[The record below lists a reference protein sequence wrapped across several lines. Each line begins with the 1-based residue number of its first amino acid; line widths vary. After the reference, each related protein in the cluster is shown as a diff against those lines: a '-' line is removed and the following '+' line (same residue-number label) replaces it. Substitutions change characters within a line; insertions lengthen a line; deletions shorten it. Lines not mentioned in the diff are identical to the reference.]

1 MEFPATRRT
10 EGQHGQQ
17 GQHGQHARQA
27 GTLVARR
34 GDPYREMEDFYDRL
48 DQVWQTFFAEPG
60 LTGRG
65 GRTTPWSA
73 QADIEETD
81 DAFVV
86 DLDLPGTRADDI
98 RLELRDNNLHISGEH
113 REKDRVGVLR
123 RQTRRVGEFEHVVSL
138 PGEVD
143 PNRVDATLH
152 DGVLTVHLGKTAAA
166 RPRRIEIKSS

>member
-1 MEFPATRRT
+1 MTHPASQRSA
-10 EGQHGQQ
+10 GQRG
-17 GQHGQHARQA
+17 RQS
-27 GTLVARR
+27 GTVLARR
-34 GDPYREMEDFYDRL
+34 GGPYRGVGGFYGRL
-48 DQVWQTFFAEPG
+48 CHEWQTVFGEPQ
-60 LTGRG
+60 LLSGRV
-65 GRTTPWSA
+65 TAAWPTL
-73 QADIEETD
+73 ADIEETD

-86 DLDLPGTRADDI
+86 EIDLPGVRADDI
-98 RLELRDNNLHISGEH
+98 RLELRNNELRIHGEH

-123 RQTRRVGEFEHVVSL
+123 RQTRRIGEFEHVVSL

>member
-1 MEFPATRRT
+1 MEFPATRRN
-10 EGQHGQQ
+10 EGQQ
-17 GQHGQHARQA
+17 GQHARQS

-48 DQVWQTFFAEPG
+48 GQMWQTFYGEAG

-86 DLDLPGTRADDI
+86 DLDLPGVRTDDI
-98 RLELRDNNLHISGEH
+98 RLELRDNNLHVTGEH
-113 REKDRVGVLR
+113 KEKDRVGVLR
-123 RQTRRVGEFEHVVSL
+123 RQTRRVGEFEYVVTL
-138 PGEVD
+138 PGEINPD
-143 PNRVDATLH
+143 RVEATLRE
-152 DGVLTVHLGKTAAA
+152 GVLTIQLGKAASA
-166 RPRRIEIKSS
+166 RPRRIEVKG

>member
-1 MEFPATRRT
+1 MEFPATRRN
-10 EGQHGQQ
+10 EGQQ
-17 GQHGQHARQA
+17 GQHARQS

-48 DQVWQTFFAEPG
+48 GQMWQTFYGEAG

-86 DLDLPGTRADDI
+86 DLDLPGVRTDDI
-98 RLELRDNNLHISGEH
+98 RLELRDNNLHVTGEH
-113 REKDRVGVLR
+113 KEKDRVGVLR
-123 RQTRRVGEFEHVVSL
+123 RQTRRVGEFEYVVTL
-138 PGEVD
+138 PGEINPD
-143 PNRVDATLH
+143 RVEATLR
-152 DGVLTVHLGKTAAA
+152 DGVLTIQLGKAASA
-166 RPRRIEIKSS
+166 RPRRIEVKG